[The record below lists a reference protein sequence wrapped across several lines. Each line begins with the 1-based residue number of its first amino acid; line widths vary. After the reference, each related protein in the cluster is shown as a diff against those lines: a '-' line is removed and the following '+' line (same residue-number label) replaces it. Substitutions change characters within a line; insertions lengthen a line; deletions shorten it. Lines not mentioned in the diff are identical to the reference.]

1 MLALQSELIAV
12 LTSDAELL
20 GDVVGGLDHGEG
32 AVDIGGLAL
41 GLAFG
46 VGVHQGLIAVAHAE
60 AHVADIEGGGAHA
73 LDAAAEHDVGVIAL
87 DLLHAGEHGLHAGGA
102 LTMDGVGGGGLGD
115 LEHQGGDTGDVGGV
129 GGLLGLTGNDLIEHV
144 LADAGLLDGALIGS
158 GQQLLRQGV
167 LQRAADGA
175 DGSTDCGY
183 DDYFFHG
190 FASLHIN
197 NIDTALFD
205 LFRAALLSVSKR
217 HTKPRI

>member
-1 MLALQSELIAV
+1 
-12 LTSDAELL
+12 
-20 GDVVGGLDHGEG
+20 
-32 AVDIGGLAL
+32 
-41 GLAFG
+41 
-46 VGVHQGLIAVAHAE
+46 
-60 AHVADIEGGGAHA
+60 
-73 LDAAAEHDVGVIAL
+73 
-87 DLLHAGEHGLHAGGA
+87 
-102 LTMDGVGGGGLGD
+102 MDGVSGSGLGD

-144 LADAGLLDGALIGS
+144 LADARPS
-158 GQQLLRQGV
+158 RWRPHRQWPAASPAGV